1 MKKTAVN
8 ERLEAAKT
16 ASNIFMNPQ
25 MDADRDYFT
34 LHPQATSYTR
44 KPYPN
49 ELKQGILLHGKEPK
63 NMEVFNIGNGLRC
76 KKFIY

>member
-1 MKKTAVN
+1 MKKTAVD

-34 LHPQATSYTR
+34 LHPKAKSYIR

-49 ELKQGILLHGKEPK
+49 EIKQGLFLHGKEPK